1 MIAERD
7 HILGQLEMAEA
18 RYIASFK
25 LATPDPSVADLGPS
39 SDGGNSLKRRISRPK
54 ALAGYQ
60 HVSKFLKKN
69 FL

>member
-1 MIAERD
+1 M
-7 HILGQLEMAEA
+7 GQLEMAEA

-25 LATPDPSVADLGPS
+25 LATPDPSVADLGPA

-60 HVSKFLKKN
+60 HVSKF
-69 FL
+69 